1 MLDGNT
7 AALNEYLERQL
18 KLKISDQ
25 DLLNAQRWEE
35 AIQEQLDTWMGDESK
50 EGMVRLYD
58 AFSECDLAEQFLS
71 SICIQDT
78 PVDANN
84 LTAKQLIALAQAA
97 INLREAIEMKLRAW
111 I

>member
-1 MLDGNT
+1 MLDSNT

-18 KLKISDQ
+18 KLEIISP
-25 DLLNAQRWEE
+25 DLLDAQREE

-50 EGMVRLYD
+50 EGLARLYD
-58 AFSECDLAEQFLS
+58 AFTECDLAEQLLS

-97 INLREAIEMKLRAW
+97 INLREAIEMKLRCW

>member
-18 KLKISDQ
+18 KLEIIDP
-25 DLLNAQRWEE
+25 DLLDAQREE
-35 AIQEQLDTWMGDESK
+35 AIQDQLDTWMGDESK
-50 EGMVRLYD
+50 EGLVRLYD

-97 INLREAIEMKLRAW
+97 INLREAIEMKLRSW

>member
-18 KLKISDQ
+18 KLEIIEP
-25 DLLNAQRWEE
+25 DLLDAQREE
-35 AIQEQLDTWMGDESK
+35 AIQDQLDTWMGDESK
-50 EGMVRLYD
+50 EGLTRLYD

-71 SICIQDT
+71 SICIQGT
-78 PVDANN
+78 PVDANE

-97 INLREAIEMKLRAW
+97 INLREAIEMKLRSW